1 MLALMPLGVVY
12 SLRPNLQIIFNVTVY
27 KQKFNT
33 QTVNEARYMYI
44 MKHFK
49 TRLHSP
55 SSYVNQKYLTQI
67 GQTFNHQIRPSLCFT
82 KETILLLKW

>member
-12 SLRPNLQIIFNVTVY
+12 SLRPNLQIILNVTVY

-33 QTVNEARYMYI
+33 QTVTEARYMYI

-67 GQTFNHQIRPSLCFT
+67 GQTFNRQIRPSLCFT
-82 KETILLLKW
+82 KETILLLEW